1 MELHSVN
8 LISGVMFGVQHELL
22 DEENYLII
30 ALGIFEI
37 IIVW

>member
-1 MELHSVN
+1 MQLHSVN
-8 LISGVMFGVQHELL
+8 FISGLVFGVQHELL

-37 IIVW
+37 IFVW